1 MKLVQTIKELQS
13 ELDAL
18 RSEGKT
24 IGLVPTMGALH
35 AGHASLVKRAVAEN
49 DVVVVSDFVNPTQF
63 NDKNDL
69 VVAIIMDGNGRWA
82 AQHGLERFEGHIRGV
97 ESVRRAIQAAT
108 RHGVRYL
115 TLYAFSTE
123 NWGRPAAEFDALME
137 LFCKSVI
144 NETPELAAQGV
155 RVRIIGDKSR
165 FPEKVKHHLDQIENR
180 TATGKRLTLQLALNY
195 SSRSEIVHAMQG
207 LARRAAAG
215 IFSSEE
221 ISEQT
226 VSEALYTAG
235 CPDPDLLIRTSGEQR
250 LSNFLL
256 WQAAYAEL
264 FFTPVLWPDFTEE
277 DFAQALDEY
286 ARRERRFGLVK
297 NNERIR

>member
-1 MKLVQTIKELQS
+1 
-13 ELDAL
+13 
-18 RSEGKT
+18 
-24 IGLVPTMGALH
+24 
-35 AGHASLVKRAVAEN
+35 
-49 DVVVVSDFVNPTQF
+49 
-63 NDKNDL
+63 
-69 VVAIIMDGNGRWA
+69 MDGNGRWA

-123 NWGRPAAEFDALME
+123 NWGRPAAEVDALME

-235 CPDPDLLIRTSGEQR
+235 CPDPALLIRTSGEQR
-250 LSNFLL
+250 LSNFLM
-256 WQAAYAEL
+256 WQLAYTE
-264 FFTPVLWPDFTEE
+264 FYFTDVAWPDFHKAELVQAIEKYNQRDRRYGGVKEE
-277 DFAQALDEY
+277 
-286 ARRERRFGLVK
+286 
-297 NNERIR
+297 

>member
-1 MKLVQTIKELQS
+1 
-13 ELDAL
+13 
-18 RSEGKT
+18 
-24 IGLVPTMGALH
+24 
-35 AGHASLVKRAVAEN
+35 
-49 DVVVVSDFVNPTQF
+49 
-63 NDKNDL
+63 
-69 VVAIIMDGNGRWA
+69 MDGNGRWA

-123 NWGRPAAEFDALME
+123 NWGRPAAEVDALME

-235 CPDPDLLIRTSGEQR
+235 CP
-250 LSNFLL
+250 
-256 WQAAYAEL
+256 
-264 FFTPVLWPDFTEE
+264 TPTC
-277 DFAQALDEY
+277 
-286 ARRERRFGLVK
+286 
-297 NNERIR
+297 

>member
-1 MKLVQTIKELQS
+1 MS
-13 ELDAL
+13 EQ
-18 RSEGKT
+18 
-24 IGLVPTMGALH
+24 
-35 AGHASLVKRAVAEN
+35 KRI
-49 DVVVVSDFVNPTQF
+49 PRH
-63 NDKNDL
+63 
-69 VVAIIMDGNGRWA
+69 VAIIMDGNGRWA

-123 NWGRPAAEFDALME
+123 NWGRPAAEVDALME

-226 VSEALYTAG
+226 VSALYGGLSRPRPADTHQRRTTAQQFPAVAG
-235 CPDPDLLIRTSGEQR
+235 CLRRTLFHPRIMAR
-250 LSNFLL
+250 LYRRGFR
-256 WQAAYAEL
+256 AG
-264 FFTPVLWPDFTEE
+264 TRRICP
-277 DFAQALDEY
+277 
-286 ARRERRFGLVK
+286 ARKAFRTGK
-297 NNERIR
+297 K

>member
-1 MKLVQTIKELQS
+1 MS
-13 ELDAL
+13 EQ
-18 RSEGKT
+18 
-24 IGLVPTMGALH
+24 
-35 AGHASLVKRAVAEN
+35 KRI
-49 DVVVVSDFVNPTQF
+49 PRH
-63 NDKNDL
+63 
-69 VVAIIMDGNGRWA
+69 VAIIMDGNGRWA

-123 NWGRPAAEFDALME
+123 NWGRPAAEVDALME

-207 LARRAAAG
+207 LHAVPQPA
-215 IFSSEE
+215 SSLRKRFP
-221 ISEQT
+221 SKRFPKR
-226 VSEALYTAG
+226 S
-235 CPDPDLLIRTSGEQR
+235 IRR
-250 LSNFLL
+250 LSRPRPADTHQRRTTGSAISCCGRLP
-256 WQAAYAEL
+256 
-264 FFTPVLWPDFTEE
+264 TPNSFSPPYYGPTLPKRIS
-277 DFAQALDEY
+277 
-286 ARRERRFGLVK
+286 RRHSTNMPGAKGVSDW
-297 NNERIR
+297 

>member
-1 MKLVQTIKELQS
+1 M
-13 ELDAL
+13 
-18 RSEGKT
+18 
-24 IGLVPTMGALH
+24 
-35 AGHASLVKRAVAEN
+35 
-49 DVVVVSDFVNPTQF
+49 
-63 NDKNDL
+63 
-69 VVAIIMDGNGRWA
+69 
-82 AQHGLERFEGHIRGV
+82 

-123 NWGRPAAEFDALME
+123 NWGRPAAEVDALME

-155 RVRIIGDKSR
+155 RVRIIGEQKPR
-165 FPEKVKHHLDQIENR
+165 FPRKVKHHLDQIENR

-226 VSEALYTAG
+226 VSEALYTAAV
-235 CPDPDLLIRTSGEQR
+235 P
-250 LSNFLL
+250 
-256 WQAAYAEL
+256 
-264 FFTPVLWPDFTEE
+264 TPTC
-277 DFAQALDEY
+277 
-286 ARRERRFGLVK
+286 
-297 NNERIR
+297 

>member
-1 MKLVQTIKELQS
+1 MS
-13 ELDAL
+13 EQ
-18 RSEGKT
+18 
-24 IGLVPTMGALH
+24 
-35 AGHASLVKRAVAEN
+35 KRI
-49 DVVVVSDFVNPTQF
+49 PRH
-63 NDKNDL
+63 
-69 VVAIIMDGNGRWA
+69 VAIIMDGNGRWA

-97 ESVRRAIQAAT
+97 ESVHRAIQAAT

-123 NWGRPAAEFDALME
+123 NWGRPAAEVDALME

>member
-1 MKLVQTIKELQS
+1 
-13 ELDAL
+13 
-18 RSEGKT
+18 
-24 IGLVPTMGALH
+24 
-35 AGHASLVKRAVAEN
+35 
-49 DVVVVSDFVNPTQF
+49 
-63 NDKNDL
+63 
-69 VVAIIMDGNGRWA
+69 MDGNGRWA

-123 NWGRPAAEFDALME
+123 NWGRPAEEVDSLME
-137 LFCKSVI
+137 LFCKSVV
-144 NETPELAAQGV
+144 NETPELIRQGV
-155 RVRIIGDKSR
+155 EVRMIGDRSR
-165 FPEKVKHHLDQIENR
+165 FSEKVRSYLAMAEEQTAGGR
-180 TATGKRLTLQLALNY
+180 TLTLILALNY
-195 SSRSEIVHAMQG
+195 SSRSEITHAVQQI
-207 LARRAAAG
+207 AQRVEAG
-215 IFSSEE
+215 QIAPSE
-221 ISEQT
+221 ISEET
-226 VSEALYTAG
+226 ISTALYTA
-235 CPDPDLLIRTSGEQR
+235 PYPNPDLIVRTSGEQR

>member
-1 MKLVQTIKELQS
+1 
-13 ELDAL
+13 
-18 RSEGKT
+18 
-24 IGLVPTMGALH
+24 
-35 AGHASLVKRAVAEN
+35 
-49 DVVVVSDFVNPTQF
+49 
-63 NDKNDL
+63 
-69 VVAIIMDGNGRWA
+69 MDGNGRWA

-123 NWGRPAAEFDALME
+123 NWGRPAAEVDALME

-235 CPDPDLLIRTSGEQR
+235 CPDPDLLIRTGGELR
-250 LSNFLL
+250 ISNYLL
-256 WQAAYAEL
+256 WQIAYSEL
-264 FFTPVLWPDFTEE
+264 YFCDTYWPDFAEA
-277 DFAQALDEY
+277 DLHKAIASYQS
-286 ARRERRFGLVK
+286 RQRRFGKTEEQVEQEE
-297 NNERIR
+297 N

>member
-1 MKLVQTIKELQS
+1 
-13 ELDAL
+13 
-18 RSEGKT
+18 
-24 IGLVPTMGALH
+24 
-35 AGHASLVKRAVAEN
+35 
-49 DVVVVSDFVNPTQF
+49 
-63 NDKNDL
+63 
-69 VVAIIMDGNGRWA
+69 MDGNGRWA

-123 NWGRPAAEFDALME
+123 NWGRPAAEVDALME
-137 LFCKSVI
+137 LFCKSII

-215 IFSSEE
+215 IFSPEE

-235 CPDPDLLIRTSGEQR
+235 CPDPDLLDTHQRRTTAQQFPAVAGCLRRTLFHPRIMAR
-250 LSNFLL
+250 LYRRGFR
-256 WQAAYAEL
+256 AG
-264 FFTPVLWPDFTEE
+264 TRRICP
-277 DFAQALDEY
+277 
-286 ARRERRFGLVK
+286 ARKAFRTGK
-297 NNERIR
+297 K